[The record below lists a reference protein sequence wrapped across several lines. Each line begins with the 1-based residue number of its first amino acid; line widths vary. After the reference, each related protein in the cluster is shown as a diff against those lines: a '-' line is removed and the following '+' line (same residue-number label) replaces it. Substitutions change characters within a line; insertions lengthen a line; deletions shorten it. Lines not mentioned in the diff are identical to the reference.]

1 MRCHRISKEEVVI
14 RKNKAKGEGL
24 GTKLSYNNVGMEILI
39 TLGKMTFNSICRYGT
54 QVKIKIDETRIVVY
68 HFLWDFPGDASGK
81 EPTSQFRRYKRQG
94 FYPWVGKI
102 P

>member
-1 MRCHRISKEEVVI
+1 
-14 RKNKAKGEGL
+14 
-24 GTKLSYNNVGMEILI
+24 
-39 TLGKMTFNSICRYGT
+39 MTFNSICRYGT

-94 FYPWVGKI
+94 FCPPAGEDPLKMEMAICSINSESEREVAQ
-102 P
+102 